1 MNAFTLELA
10 SATQHERIQ
19 GVCSFVGTDASGRFG
34 ILPGHEPAS
43 TVLSHGLARYR
54 LNQPGDDGAEAAW
67 RYLALPGGVL
77 RFADGVLSIATRR
90 YVRGDRLDQVRQALE
105 HDIREDTRQQAD
117 LRHNLQQ
124 LEENLMQRLWRLER
138 T

>member
-10 SATQHERIQ
+10 SATQRERIE

-43 TVLSHGLARYR
+43 TVLAHGLARYR
-54 LNQPGDDGAEAAW
+54 LNQPGDERADAAW

-90 YVRGDRLDQVRQALE
+90 YVRGDRLDEVRQALE
-105 HDIREDTRQQAD
+105 RDIREDTRQQAD
-117 LRHNLQQ
+117 LRHNLRQ
-124 LEENLMQRLWRLER
+124 LEDTLMQRLWRLER